1 MCFYALP
8 SRPAAHTV
16 RNARRPSRKDHFHES
31 TVEMVFASFAWR
43 FSHAVRAPDIR
54 AAGLEGGTTPHRHMQ
69 GSWTASKG
77 HKYPPKRFCSQTPR
91 RRYACPQEPCIP
103 AHKWHPVH
111 RPPRQGDL
119 RRRAMP
125 GAIAIM
131 PAPGYRATL
140 CLPSPKRRF
149 PMPRAVFPGPARAST
164 AAQHPHRGNSRR
176 RGNPVQRQ
184 CGAARPRRA

>member
-16 RNARRPSRKDHFHES
+16 RNARRHTRSRVFTKALWKWSLLPLRGASAMPS
-31 TVEMVFASFAWR
+31 
-43 FSHAVRAPDIR
+43 RAPDIR

-69 GSWTASKG
+69 GSWTAPKG